1 MQRQILVLAD
11 DLTGANATA
20 VALAE
25 AGRSAALVHDSAA
38 LAAPHV
44 EDSQVLILP
53 ADTRR
58 EGPRAQTHTT
68 SLLEQAISGGIE
80 VMYLKVDGALRGSV
94 FSQIHG
100 ALHAWRPTHPQAIAV
115 VCPADPEHGFTLEGG
130 VLLAGGVPADEALA
144 DRDSLTPATT
154 SHVEEI
160 LPGCRVMD
168 VGENLAEQIDMAGS
182 NIVVCNATSN
192 EELEQIAAAC
202 LTLGERVIPVGSLG
216 LARALH
222 RNLPAPDRSPARTEL
237 PPAHPPLIVTTS
249 IHSVSQAQVDEYL
262 ARHEATQFI
271 PEAADLFSEEGRQR
285 TDGELE
291 KLAAASSGPL
301 IIRARPS
308 DLAEGALRGTLARD
322 FAKWLSELALT
333 ALAARPFGSVLA
345 VGIDGARELTSIL
358 GITRT
363 QVAQALAEGVPLTI
377 ARDGGHPGLLMATK
391 SGGFG
396 DRELLVRVLELLSSE
411 PTS

>member
-20 VALAE
+20 VALAG
-25 AGRSAALVHDSAA
+25 AGRSAALVHDATVLSD
-38 LAAPHV
+38 PRV
-44 EDSQVLILP
+44 ESSEILIVP

-68 SLLEQAISGGIE
+68 ALIERACAGGIDTF
-80 VMYLKVDGALRGSV
+80 YLKVDAALRGSV

-100 ALHAWRPTHPQAIAV
+100 ALHAWRPAHPQAIAV
-115 VCPADPEHGFTLEGG
+115 VCPADPAHGLTLEDG
-130 VLLAGGVPADEALA
+130 VLLADGVPADEAWA
-144 DRDSLTPATT
+144 GRDSLTPATT
-154 SHVEEI
+154 SQVEEI
-160 LPGCRVMD
+160 LEGCRVID
-168 VGENLAEQIDMAGS
+168 VGGNLAERIDMAGS
-182 NIVVCNATSN
+182 NIVVCNAATEN
-192 EELEQIAAAC
+192 ELEQIAAAC
-202 LTLGERVIPVGSLG
+202 RTLGERVIPVGSLG

-222 RNLPAPDRSPARTEL
+222 RTLPAPDREPTQPDL

-249 IHSVSQAQVDEYL
+249 IHAVSQAQVDEYL
-262 ARHEATQFI
+262 AGREVAQFV
-271 PEAADLFSEEGRQR
+271 PDARDLFSEEGRQR
-285 TDGELE
+285 TDRELE
-291 KLAAASSGPL
+291 QLAAQSTGPL
-301 IIRARPS
+301 IIRVDPS
-308 DLAEGALRGTLARD
+308 DLAEGGLRGTLARD
-322 FAKWLSELALT
+322 FAKWLAELALT

-363 QVAQALAEGVPLTI
+363 QVAQGLAEGVPLTI

-396 DRELLVRVLELLSSE
+396 DRELLVRVLDLLS
-411 PTS
+411 PAH